1 MKGSYILII
10 ELKKNKNIRVGK
22 LGEINFM
29 KGFYAY
35 VGSALN
41 NLEKRIERHLKKD
54 KKLRWHIDYLLKHA
68 EIKEIYYRENIFKEE
83 CNIASYFNSLKFI
96 EKFGSSDCKCKSHLF
111 YSENVEDFKKIINKL
126 GMKHLNKN

>member
-41 NLEKRIERHLKKD
+41 NLEKRIKRHLKKD

-111 YSENVEDFKKIINKL
+111 YSEDIEDFKKIINKL
-126 GMKHLNKN
+126 GMKYLNKN